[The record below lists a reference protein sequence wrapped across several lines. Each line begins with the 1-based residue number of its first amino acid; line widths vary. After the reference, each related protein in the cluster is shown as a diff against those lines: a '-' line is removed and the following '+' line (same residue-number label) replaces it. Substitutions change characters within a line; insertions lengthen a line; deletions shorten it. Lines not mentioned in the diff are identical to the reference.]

1 MDTLAF
7 GYILPT
13 TGWILDLHQL
23 ETCAAER
30 TSKKRPHRFWC
41 GRSLTY
47 SYFLLLFPYSG
58 ADLTA
63 HEGDVGCCKAAAH
76 DRHHDHDLRPDKQH
90 ALSKT

>member
-30 TSKKRPHRFWC
+30 TRKITDQLPK
-41 GRSLTY
+41 
-47 SYFLLLFPYSG
+47 LFPDMQSPG
-58 ADLTA
+58 Q
-63 HEGDVGCCKAAAH
+63 EKQKA
-76 DRHHDHDLRPDKQH
+76 RKVRQYGPQV
-90 ALSKT
+90 